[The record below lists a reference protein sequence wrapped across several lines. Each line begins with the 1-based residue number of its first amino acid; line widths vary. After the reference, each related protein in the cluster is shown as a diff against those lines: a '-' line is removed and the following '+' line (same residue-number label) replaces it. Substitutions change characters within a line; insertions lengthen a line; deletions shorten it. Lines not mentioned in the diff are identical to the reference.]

1 MAKLPALP
9 PSELEVAKI
18 VWKLGEATVREV
30 SDALPKGRDLDFWTV
45 QTYLRRLEAK
55 GYLQKQR
62 VGRNNVYSASVR
74 PRQIVRQ
81 LTEDFVNRLFDGETL
96 PLLQHLIQER
106 GLSKDEIEQLQATLD
121 QLRDRRT

>member
-18 VWKLGEATVREV
+18 VWQLGKATVREV
-30 SDALPKGRDLDFWTV
+30 SAALPEDRELDFWTV

-55 GYLQKQR
+55 GYLRKRR

-74 PRQIVRQ
+74 PSQIVRQ
-81 LTEDFVNRLFDGETL
+81 LTEDFVTRLFDGETL

-106 GLSKDEIEQLQATLD
+106 GLKRDEIEQLQATLD
-121 QLRDRRT
+121 RLKEKCK